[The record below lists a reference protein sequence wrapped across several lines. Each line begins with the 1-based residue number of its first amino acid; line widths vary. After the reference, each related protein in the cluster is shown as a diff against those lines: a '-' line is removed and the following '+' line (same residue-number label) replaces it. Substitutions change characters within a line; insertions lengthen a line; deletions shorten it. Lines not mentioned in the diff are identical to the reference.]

1 MPSLG
6 VGHFSNCCGVP
17 IAVFGLCTYAIL
29 CLLVVSPAPPPLT
42 APPLSDSSPSPPALP
57 TSPHPLVWLNNPS
70 CALPYSILGLQ
81 TSLSFSNFYISASS
95 CPASIRL
102 LGLPTGLLFCVF
114 LLKLSWVP
122 FLLSSPWHN
131 PPTGVSS
138 QFDTFGMLHF
148 HI

>member
-1 MPSLG
+1 MALIT
-6 VGHFSNCCGVP
+6 FR
-17 IAVFGLCTYAIL
+17 IAVEFQLLCLVVCTYAIL
-29 CLLVVSPAPPPLT
+29 CLLVVLLLLLLLFMIPPSS
-42 APPLSDSSPSPPALP
+42 ASPSPPALP
-57 TSPHPLVWLNNPS
+57 TSPPHPLVWLNNPS

-81 TSLSFSNFYISASS
+81 TSLSFSNSYISASS

-102 LGLPTGLLFCVF
+102 LGIPTGLLFCVF

-131 PPTGVSS
+131 PPTGVSP
-138 QFDTFGMLHF
+138 QFDTLGMLHF